1 MNLFAGGSHP
11 NGVNPKADVIDFG
24 IASLQRASEDFS
36 GTAKVNGAMAPVIF
50 VIDLSFLLTFAHV
63 A

>member
-50 VIDLSFLLTFAHV
+50 VTD
-63 A
+63 